1 MLLVHDASEDTRMHW
16 IACII
21 HMPNDVSD
29 TDIDMADTVVV
40 AEVKIEMKQNWRC
53 FIQDATY

>member
-1 MLLVHDASEDTRMHW
+1 MHDASEDTRMHW

-21 HMPNDVSD
+21 HMPNDASD
-29 TDIDMADTVVV
+29 TDIDMADTAVV
-40 AEVKIEMKQNWRC
+40 ADVKIEMKQNWRC